1 MVTAITKDALN
12 RGQVTVEDV
21 GGGNPRTYTG
31 DMVLVSMGR
40 RPYTEGL
47 GAKELGVKFNKW
59 G

>member
-1 MVTAITKDALN
+1 MVTKIAKTAN
-12 RGQVTVEDV
+12 NQGQVTVEDV
-21 GGGNPRTYTG
+21 GGGNARTFTS

-40 RPYTEGL
+40 RPFVEGL